1 MVEWYDPALTAAP
14 PRQTATRLEA
24 GAVAV
29 SADGA
34 KVRLLLTLA
43 APADE
48 VVYSV
53 FSADCAETVLRV
65 CQTAGCPPDRITTD
79 IHTHVSTRR

>member
-1 MVEWYDPALTAAP
+1 MVEWYDPALTSAP

-24 GAVAV
+24 GAAAV

-34 KVRLLLTLA
+34 NVRLLLTLA

-48 VVYSV
+48 VVYSI
-53 FSADCAETVLRV
+53 FAADCAETVLRV
-65 CQTAGCPPDRITTD
+65 CQAAGCPPDRITTD
-79 IHTHVSTRR
+79 IRTHLSAGR